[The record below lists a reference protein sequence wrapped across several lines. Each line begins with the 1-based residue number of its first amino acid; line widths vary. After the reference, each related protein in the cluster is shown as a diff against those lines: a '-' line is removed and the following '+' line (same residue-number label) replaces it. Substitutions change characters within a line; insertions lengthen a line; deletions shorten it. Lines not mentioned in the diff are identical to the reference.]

1 MSDEH
6 TLTFSDATFSADIL
20 GSDVPV
26 MVDVWAHGCGG
37 CQRLA
42 PLIDLVA
49 GEYVGR
55 AKVGKLDAMSNSITA
70 TRYSIR
76 GLPTVLVFKGG
87 NVVDQRLGLIGEA
100 DLRRMLDSH
109 L

>member
-1 MSDEH
+1 MSGEH
-6 TLTFSDATFSADIL
+6 TLTFSDATFRTDIL

-26 MVDVWAHGCGG
+26 LVDVWADGCGG

-49 GEYVGR
+49 SEYVGR
-55 AKVGKLDAMSNSITA
+55 AKVGKLNAMSNSITA
-70 TRYSIR
+70 TKYSIR

-87 NVVDQRLGLIGEA
+87 NVVEQRLGLIGEA
-100 DLRRMLDSH
+100 DFRRMLDTH